1 MKKGVEAVD
10 TSRVNIIEVVGFS
23 SPMNKIGCPNYVSYN
38 EDSLIYKAADIE
50 DVYGLSLDVRVILYQ
65 LQIVV

>member
-1 MKKGVEAVD
+1 
-10 TSRVNIIEVVGFS
+10 
-23 SPMNKIGCPNYVSYN
+23 MNKIGCPNYVGYI
-38 EDSLIYKAADIE
+38 EDSLIDTAADIE